1 MTVEERVQGALR
13 AAQPGNAL
21 RALVTDLA
29 REGCAKAEII
39 ESLENFLVRH
49 RTGANY
55 REKDEEALLD
65 VLDALHG
72 WCHPASELLPEPPGR

>member
-29 REGCAKAEII
+29 REGRSKAEII
-39 ESLENFLVRH
+39 ESLEDFLVRH
-49 RTGANY
+49 RTGADY